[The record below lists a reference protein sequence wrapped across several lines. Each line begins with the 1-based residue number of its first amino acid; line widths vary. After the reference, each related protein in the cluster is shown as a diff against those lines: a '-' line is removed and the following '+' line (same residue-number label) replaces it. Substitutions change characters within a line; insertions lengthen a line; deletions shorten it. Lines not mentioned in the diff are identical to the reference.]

1 MMYLMLTLGSAL
13 VFFNPLANFDS
24 ASGGLGFSSF
34 SEGGGVKS
42 GMMMGLEVTAESSY
56 PKSPPLRHTLHY
68 RQFSSSG
75 ASLIQTVVGLDY
87 LTQPFKRPL
96 LISYGFELGSGDLRS
111 TSGNAM
117 ASLDRLGW
125 GVRAEGRQY
134 FEYEG
139 RLLYAVV
146 RPTLQFYDFAHGDS
160 LKIIGTKTTITPG
173 FSLTATLGY
182 DF

>member
-1 MMYLMLTLGSAL
+1 MMYLVLTLGSAL

-34 SEGGGVKS
+34 SGGGGVKS
-42 GMMMGLEVTAESSY
+42 GMMTGLEGTAESSY

-75 ASLIQTVVGLDY
+75 ASLTQTVVGLDY

-96 LISYGFELGSGDLRS
+96 LISYGFELSSGDLRS
-111 TSGNAM
+111 TSGNSVSSM
-117 ASLDRLGW
+117 DRLGW
-125 GVRAEGRQY
+125 GLRAEGRHY

-139 RLLYAVV
+139 HLLYASA
-146 RPTLQFYDFAHGDS
+146 RSTLQFASYPTSAGS
-160 LKIIGTKTTITPG
+160 ASGTGLAI
-173 FSLTATLGY
+173 SASLGY
-182 DF
+182 SF

>member
-1 MMYLMLTLGSAL
+1 MMYLVLTLGSAL

-42 GMMMGLEVTAESSY
+42 GMMTGLEGTAESSY

-75 ASLIQTVVGLDY
+75 ASLTQTVVGLDY

-96 LISYGFELGSGDLRS
+96 LISYGFELSSGDLRS
-111 TSGNAM
+111 TSGNSVSSM
-117 ASLDRLGW
+117 DRLGW
-125 GVRAEGRQY
+125 GLRAEGRHY

-139 RLLYAVV
+139 HLLYASA
-146 RPTLQFYDFAHGDS
+146 RSILQFASYPTSAGS
-160 LKIIGTKTTITPG
+160 ASGTGLAI
-173 FSLTATLGY
+173 SASLGY
-182 DF
+182 SF